1 MNRAIRV
8 HAVHAV
14 GEEHVDE
21 FREMVAAMVEKVR
34 AGEPG
39 YLSYEL
45 FLSDDER
52 TCHVVGLLR
61 DSDAVL
67 THLVNAGDSIGR
79 FSELAPGTRL
89 EIFGDVSDELR
100 QLVAPFGAEIV
111 GHWTGFTR

>member
-1 MNRAIRV
+1 MTSTIRV

-14 GEEHVDE
+14 REDHVDE

-34 AGEPG
+34 VGEPG
-39 YLSYEL
+39 YLSYEV

-61 DSDAVL
+61 DSEAVL
-67 THLVNAGDSIGR
+67 AHLANAGDMIGR
-79 FSELAPGTRL
+79 FSELAPTTRL

>member
-1 MNRAIRV
+1 MTSTIRV

-14 GEEHVDE
+14 PEEHVDE
-21 FREMVAAMVEKVR
+21 FKSMVAAMVEQVR
-34 AGEPG
+34 TGEPRC
-39 YLSYEL
+39 LSYEL
-45 FLSDDER
+45 FLSDDKR

-67 THLVNAGDSIGR
+67 AHLANAGDSIGR
-79 FSELAPGTRL
+79 FSEIAPSTRI
-89 EIFGDVSDELR
+89 EIFGDISDELR

>member
-1 MNRAIRV
+1 MTSAIRV
-8 HAVHAV
+8 HAVHSV
-14 GEEHVDE
+14 REEHGDE
-21 FREMVAAMVEKVR
+21 FKTMVTAMVEKVR

-52 TCHVVGLLR
+52 TCHVVGLLE
-61 DSDAVL
+61 DSDAVMAHL
-67 THLVNAGDSIGR
+67 TGAADTIGR
-79 FSELAPGTRL
+79 FSELAPSTRI

-111 GHWTGFTR
+111 GHWAGFTR